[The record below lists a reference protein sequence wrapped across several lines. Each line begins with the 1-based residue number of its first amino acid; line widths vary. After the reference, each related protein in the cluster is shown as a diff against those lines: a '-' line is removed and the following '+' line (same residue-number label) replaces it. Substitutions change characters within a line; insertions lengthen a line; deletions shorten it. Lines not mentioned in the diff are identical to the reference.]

1 MPLPFILG
9 AAGAAI
15 AGAVGIGGH
24 LSAKETNEKA
34 QKRSNEAQRIYNE
47 EKSVLEKAQNVTKES
62 LLKLGYDKKQ
72 ALEVDLKNFFDAY
85 DKIKHIAVNYTE
97 GMNELSSFKLDEQD
111 EIEIRKLTDIYSSS
125 IKSGATGA
133 AAGAVIAL
141 AASGTLPIVTGAA
154 AGIAG
159 SALSFGA
166 AMTPLAAIAAP
177 VVLFTGIS
185 ASIKADEN
193 LEKADTMYAEAEAAV
208 EKMKVSEVL
217 CDAIS
222 TKSDMY
228 DELLNNLLK
237 MFSPCVALL
246 VALVKKKEG
255 RFFKKRL
262 TKEDFTEQELQLI
275 GVTRSLTGTIKA
287 VIDMPLLNDDGSFVE
302 KSEKIYENSVS
313 ELPDFKCKT
322 DMVMSYDYGVKPVS
336 LSAGRLAYGSGKV
349 ASGAAIVGNT
359 KGILSII
366 AGLVAALLLS
376 GKLAAVVTNSP
387 GKFLFLKAYT
397 ANKIALFM
405 LIVFTIIMLS
415 GQIKDKLISKICIY
429 GTGISMLILYVQFCR
444 SFQKMEHYIIFSII
458 CVIVLGKLIYY
469 LYDAEVYD
477 YLKMLLKYLI
487 SWPVGFVIYRCIS
500 YNIGLSNTF
509 CIVVTSIMV
518 LIWLV
523 CIALYTY
530 YNDYYYT

>member
-1 MPLPFILG
+1 
-9 AAGAAI
+9 
-15 AGAVGIGGH
+15 
-24 LSAKETNEKA
+24 
-34 QKRSNEAQRIYNE
+34 
-47 EKSVLEKAQNVTKES
+47 
-62 LLKLGYDKKQ
+62 
-72 ALEVDLKNFFDAY
+72 
-85 DKIKHIAVNYTE
+85 
-97 GMNELSSFKLDEQD
+97 
-111 EIEIRKLTDIYSSS
+111 
-125 IKSGATGA
+125 
-133 AAGAVIAL
+133 
-141 AASGTLPIVTGAA
+141 
-154 AGIAG
+154 
-159 SALSFGA
+159 
-166 AMTPLAAIAAP
+166 
-177 VVLFTGIS
+177 
-185 ASIKADEN
+185 
-193 LEKADTMYAEAEAAV
+193 
-208 EKMKVSEVL
+208 
-217 CDAIS
+217 
-222 TKSDMY
+222 
-228 DELLNNLLK
+228 
-237 MFSPCVALL
+237 MFS
-246 VALVKKKEG
+246 
-255 RFFKKRL
+255 
-262 TKEDFTEQELQLI
+262 
-275 GVTRSLTGTIKA
+275 S
-287 VIDMPLLNDDGSFVE
+287 
-302 KSEKIYENSVS
+302 
-313 ELPDFKCKT
+313 
-322 DMVMSYDYGVKPVS
+322 
-336 LSAGRLAYGSGKV
+336 
-349 ASGAAIVGNT
+349 
-359 KGILSII
+359 GILSII